1 MIARSAA
8 VRRSS
13 TSARANGCTVAA
25 LVLAAAGTATA
36 STHDEE
42 TAPAQQF
49 GHVHFVTSC
58 SPQAQAEFD
67 RAVAML
73 HSFHYP
79 ETVKAFSAIPQ
90 TDPSCAIAYWGIAI
104 SQRPNPLAG
113 PFDTAALKNGLEAI
127 EKGQAI
133 GAKAT
138 RERDWLAAAR
148 EFFKDYESVAQ
159 EVRTSNYARAMRAL
173 AAKYPQDD
181 EAKIFYAL
189 ALNEAWDHHDKTYA
203 MLIEADEILEP
214 LARKYPDHP
223 GIAHYIIHSM
233 DVAPLAQRGL
243 AAAEA
248 YDKIAPSSPHAL
260 HMPSHI
266 YSMLGLWDRSIASNL
281 RSVAAMR
288 QRAVDQHLEG
298 VYPGEWHADDFM
310 QYAYLQLGQ
319 DRKAKALMDEVGSVT
334 KLLSSPRM
342 GADMARAAVPARYCL
357 ERQDWMAAAELPPK
371 GLKFPQAEAITYFAR
386 AIGSARAGRLD
397 RSQDDIGK
405 LKELRDALAKDGQ
418 PYWAEQLDIQVL
430 AAQAWAAHGRG
441 ERAEALKQMRAA
453 ADLEDR
459 SEKQVTM
466 ENRLYP
472 MRELLGDM
480 LRENGQGELA
490 LREYEAS
497 NKATP
502 RRLRGLYG
510 AAKAAQMSDQADKAA
525 SYFRDLAQLT
535 AHADTDRPELT
546 EARQFLARR

>member
-1 MIARSAA
+1 MMGTCLHSFTCA
-8 VRRSS
+8 
-13 TSARANGCTVAA
+13 GAA
-25 LVLAAAGTATA
+25 LALATAAALGQ
-36 STHDEE
+36 THDEK
-42 TAPAQQF
+42 TAPVPQF

-58 SPQAQAEFD
+58 SPQAQDEFD
-67 RAVAML
+67 RALAML
-73 HSFHYP
+73 HSFYYP
-79 ETVKAFSAIPQ
+79 ETIKAFTAVTQ

-113 PFDTAALKNGLEAI
+113 PCDATALKAGLEAI
-127 EKGQAI
+127 EKGQSI
-133 GAKAT
+133 GAKTA
-138 RERDWLAAAR
+138 RERDWLAAAK
-148 EFFKDYESVAQ
+148 EFFKDYESVSQ
-159 EVRTSNYARAMRAL
+159 EIRTASYARAMRAL
-173 AAKYPQDD
+173 ADKYPEDD

-189 ALNEAWDHHDKTYA
+189 ALNESWDHHDKTYA
-203 MLIEADEILEP
+203 KLIEADEILEP
-214 LARKYPDHP
+214 LARKYPNHP

-248 YDKIAPSSPHAL
+248 YDKIAPASSHAL

-281 RSVAAMR
+281 RSVTALR
-288 QRAVDQHLEG
+288 QRAADQHLDG
-298 VYPGEWHADDFM
+298 VYPGELHADDFM

-319 DRKAKALMDEVGSVT
+319 DRKAKALMDEVGSIT
-334 KLLSSPRM
+334 KYLSPPRA
-342 GADMARAAVPARYCL
+342 GTGMALAAVPARYCL
-357 ERQDWMAAAELPPK
+357 ERQDWKAAAELPPK
-371 GLKFPQAEAITYFAR
+371 GLKFAQAEAITYFAR
-386 AIGSARAGRLD
+386 AIGTARGGRAD

-405 LKELRDALAKDGQ
+405 LMELRDTLAKDGQ
-418 PYWAEQLDIQVL
+418 SYWAEQVDIQVL
-430 AAQAWAAHGRG
+430 AAQAWAARGRG
-441 ERAEALKQMRAA
+441 ERGEALKKMRAA

-480 LRENGQGELA
+480 LREDGQGELA
-490 LREYEAS
+490 MREYEAS
-497 NKATP
+497 NKAFP

-510 AAKAAQMSDQADKAA
+510 AAKAAQMSGQADKAA

-535 AHADTDRPELT
+535 AQADTDRPELT

>member
-1 MIARSAA
+1 MGTASRSFSCA
-8 VRRSS
+8 
-13 TSARANGCTVAA
+13 GAA
-25 LVLAAAGTATA
+25 LALAAAAAPGQA
-36 STHDEE
+36 HEDK
-42 TAPAQQF
+42 TAPVQQF

-58 SPQAQAEFD
+58 SSRAQDEFD
-67 RAVAML
+67 RALAML
-73 HSFHYP
+73 HSFYYP

-90 TDPSCAIAYWGIAI
+90 TDPSCAIAYWGVAI

-113 PFDTAALKNGLEAI
+113 PFDTAALKSGLEAI

-133 GAKAT
+133 GAKTA
-138 RERDWLAAAR
+138 RERDWLAAAK
-148 EFFKDYESVAQ
+148 EFFKDYESVSQ
-159 EVRTSNYARAMRAL
+159 EIRTSNYARAMRAL
-173 AAKYPQDD
+173 ADKYPEDD
-181 EAKIFYAL
+181 EAKVFYAL
-189 ALNEAWDHHDKTYA
+189 ALNESWDHHDKTYGK
-203 MLIEADEILEP
+203 LIEADEVLEP

-281 RSVAAMR
+281 RSVAVLR
-288 QRAVDQHLEG
+288 QRAADQHFDG
-298 VYPGEWHADDFM
+298 VYPGELHAADFM

-319 DRKAKALMDEVGSVT
+319 DRKAKTLMEEVGSIT
-334 KLLSSPRM
+334 KVSPPPRV
-342 GADMARAAVPARYCL
+342 GADMAVAAVPARYCL
-357 ERQDWMAAAELPPK
+357 ERQDWKAAAELPAR
-371 GLKFPQAEAITYFAR
+371 GLKFAQAEAITYFAR
-386 AIGSARAGRLD
+386 AIGATRGGRFD
-397 RSQDDIGK
+397 QSPSDIGK
-405 LKELRDALAKDGQ
+405 LKELRDTLAKDGQ
-418 PYWAEQLDIQVL
+418 PYWAEQVDIQVL
-430 AAQAWAAHGRG
+430 AAQAWLAHGRG
-441 ERAEALKQMRAA
+441 EKAEALKQMRAA

-480 LRENGQGELA
+480 LRANGQGELA
-490 LREYEAS
+490 MREYEAS
-497 NKATP
+497 NKAFP

-510 AAKAAQMSDQADKAA
+510 AAKAAQMSGQADKAA

-535 AHADTDRPELT
+535 ATADTDRPELT